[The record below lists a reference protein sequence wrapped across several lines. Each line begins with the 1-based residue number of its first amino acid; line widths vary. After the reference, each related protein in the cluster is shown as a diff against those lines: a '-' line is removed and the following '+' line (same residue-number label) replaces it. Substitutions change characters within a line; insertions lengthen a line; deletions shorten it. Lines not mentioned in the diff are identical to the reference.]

1 MQPANPYILLLLII
15 PPFLAL
21 IALVATGKKRRQ
33 WAIFVA
39 DRLRGKLIKR
49 SSPLP
54 RWLAYFSLLIAIF
67 LMIIG
72 LSRMQ
77 ISSSP
82 KTESTRGR
90 NLMIVLDLSRSMQ
103 VEDLKPSRLAQAKA
117 LIYELLEILPNDRIG
132 VVGFSS
138 VPFLFAPLT
147 TDHGAVKETVEQL
160 DYESIPTGGSD
171 ISAAVILAIN
181 TLKETAQT
189 NNGLLIL
196 SDGEEHSP
204 KLLDTI
210 DDIKKSGTYAF
221 AVGIGTDD
229 GGFIPDKTASDG
241 RFRDVKGNA
250 IISRLQTATM
260 QDFATQAGGRFALA
274 QSATEIPAMVTAA
287 VSDLE
292 SFEMKGREKMLA
304 TELFQW
310 FILPAAILLMTSLI
324 LGTRWRRLSK
334 TNGASAVVLLLALFL
349 QPVQAAYE
357 IGSLEAARAALQSG
371 AYQSAREQFE
381 LLASREHPQSEDF
394 AGLQLGK
401 ATADYR
407 LNDFSA
413 ARASYSK
420 ALTNDDSRIRAAA
433 HQGMGNTLFQLGWQS
448 LAKGQS
454 YPGEIAAAEN
464 FDKLVKE
471 RIDEWMKGEEETD
484 SKALSEGYRNF
495 QTIMLNWA
503 DAMRH
508 SQSALSLQPGN
519 QDTEQNKRVAQTYLE
534 KLRKAMEQQQ
544 QEMQEQMEGQG
555 DGEGQQP
562 DPGESGEGGEEEG
575 DKGEDGKEKDAAG
588 DGGKDPKDKGE
599 DGEKNPDGKTPD
611 GEKPDPKNTHGKD
624 RKPEETKEQNA
635 LRKLNENADL
645 QRGIVAPGTYN
656 FRRPEK
662 DW

>member
-1 MQPANPYILLLLII
+1 MQPAHPYTLLLLVI
-15 PPFLAL
+15 PPILALVAL
-21 IALVATGKKRRQ
+21 IAAGRKRRE
-33 WAIFVA
+33 WAAFVA
-39 DRLRGKLIKR
+39 DRLRSKLIKR

-54 RWLAYFSLLIAIF
+54 RWLAFFSLLLAIF
-67 LMIIG
+67 LMILG

-77 ISSSP
+77 FSTSSQ
-82 KTESTRGR
+82 TENSRGR

-117 LIYELLEILPNDRIG
+117 LVYELLETLPNDRIG
-132 VVGFSS
+132 VIGFSS

-160 DYESIPTGGSD
+160 DYDSIPTGGSD
-171 ISAAVILAIN
+171 IGAAVMLAIT
-181 TLKETAQT
+181 TLKETAQS

-210 DDIKKSGTYAF
+210 EEIKKSGTYVF

-241 RFRDVKGNA
+241 RFRDNKGNVV
-250 IISRLQTATM
+250 ISRLQTATLR
-260 QDFATQAGGRFALA
+260 DFAARAAGRFALA
-274 QSATEIPAMVTAA
+274 QSAAEIPAMVAAA

-310 FILPAAILLMTSLI
+310 FILPAVLLLMTSLI
-324 LGTRWRRLSK
+324 LGTRWRSLSK
-334 TNGASAVVLLLALFL
+334 ANAASVLVLLLALFL
-349 QPVQAAYE
+349 HPMQAATE
-357 IGSLEAARAALQSG
+357 PGSLDSARAALQAG

-381 LLASREHPQSEDF
+381 ELAAKEPPQSEDF

-407 LNDFSA
+407 LNDFPA

-420 ALTNDDSRIRAAA
+420 ALTNDDSPIRAAA

-448 LAKGQS
+448 LAKGEN
-454 YPGEIAAAEN
+454 YPGEKAAAEN

-471 RIDEWMKGEEETD
+471 RIDEWMKSEETD
-484 SKALSEGYRNF
+484 SKAPSEGYRNF

-503 DAMRH
+503 DAVRH

-519 QDTEQNKRVAQTYLE
+519 QEAEQNKRVAQTYLE

-544 QEMQEQMEGQG
+544 QEMQAQMEGQG
-555 DGEGQQP
+555 EGEGQQP
-562 DPGESGEGGEEEG
+562 NPGESGEGGDKEG
-575 DKGEDGKEKDAAG
+575 EKGKDGKEKGDGG
-588 DGGKDPKDKGE
+588 DGGKDPKDQGK
-599 DGEKNPDGKTPD
+599 DGEKDPNGKTPD
-611 GEKPDPKNTHGKD
+611 GEKPDPNNTHGKD